1 MVSRARRALPALAA
15 AAVLLLAGCNSLFFY
30 PSDRLFVP
38 PEKKGIRY
46 EDYNI
51 PLADGTRFHGRH
63 LLRKD
68 SSAASKGLFILYHGN
83 AQNLT
88 SHWLQFAWVLSRG
101 YDLFVF
107 DYPGYGSSEGSPS
120 RANSIESGM
129 AALDFVSARLM
140 PDSGASL
147 VVVGESLG
155 GAIMLR
161 NLPDWKDR
169 DRVTLAVAECT
180 FPSYQGAARSALSK
194 HWLSWSFQPLA
205 YVLTTN
211 TGAPKK
217 HIRRIAPTPLLAA
230 TCLEDKVMDP
240 AFTRQIHD
248 RAGEPKWLWEIP
260 GCGHIQVFRTR
271 ERQDRLLA
279 LVDSLQSAREVLYAP

>member
-1 MVSRARRALPALAA
+1 MASIALAA
-15 AAVLLLAGCNSLFFY
+15 GMAFLLAGCNSLFFY
-30 PSDRLFVP
+30 PSDKVYAP
-38 PEKKGIRY
+38 PEKLGVRY
-46 EDYNI
+46 TDYKI
-51 PLADGTRFHGRH
+51 PIADGTRFHGRH
-63 LLRKD
+63 FHRKD
-68 SSAASKGLFILYHGN
+68 SAAASKGLFILYHGN

-88 SHWLQFAWVLSRG
+88 AHWLQLAWVLSRG

-107 DYPGYGSSEGSPS
+107 DYPGYGSSEGFPS
-120 RANSIESGM
+120 RANSIESGK
-129 AALDFVSARLM
+129 AALDFVSAHLM

-161 NLPDWKDR
+161 ALPDWKDKGK
-169 DRVTLAVAECT
+169 VTLAVAEST

-205 YVLTTN
+205 YLLTTN

-230 TCLEDKVMDP
+230 SCLEDKVMDP
-240 AFTRQIHD
+240 AFTRQIHTL
-248 RAGEPKWLWEIP
+248 AGGPKWLWEIP
-260 GCGHIQVFRTR
+260 GCGHIQVFRTL
-271 ERQDRLLA
+271 ERRDRLIA
-279 LVDSLQSAREVLYAP
+279 LVDRLNSTREVSHAP